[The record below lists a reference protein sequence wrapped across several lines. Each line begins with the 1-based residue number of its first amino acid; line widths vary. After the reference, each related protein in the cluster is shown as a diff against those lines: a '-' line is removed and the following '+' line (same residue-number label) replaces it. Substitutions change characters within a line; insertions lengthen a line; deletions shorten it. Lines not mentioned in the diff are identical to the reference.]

1 MKSGKRFKAAEDRPI
16 AAVAGQGERQRF
28 KAKWRGRRRQKFLG
42 YMALFLVAGDDDGW
56 SVVGD
61 AIVRSWWSVMD
72 FGLRSSVTV
81 IFFRLYGRLGR
92 GGGATVAVL
101 RRQRRGC
108 VAASEALLQQ
118 AGDGEDKATS
128 GSVAVAL
135 RLDGWR
141 WRWLCNSVA
150 SVVRKTKKQARKTKT
165 IAEV

>member
-1 MKSGKRFKAAEDRPI
+1 
-16 AAVAGQGERQRF
+16 
-28 KAKWRGRRRQKFLG
+28 
-42 YMALFLVAGDDDGW
+42 MALFLVAGDDDGW

-61 AIVRSWWSVMD
+61 AIIRSWWSVMD
-72 FGLRSSVTV
+72 FGFRSSVTRCGNAAV
-81 IFFRLYGRLGR
+81 RRLWV
-92 GGGATVAVL
+92 GATVAVL
-101 RRQRRGC
+101 RRRRRGC

-128 GSVAVAL
+128 GSAAVAL

-165 IAEV
+165 IAEQMITQKFLQNSQFSSRMGTFVLAVYQPSRIEALSR

>member
-72 FGLRSSVTV
+72 FGLRSSVTRCGNAAV
-81 IFFRLYGRLGR
+81 RRLWV
-92 GGGATVAVL
+92 GATVAVL
-101 RRQRRGC
+101 RRRRRGC
-108 VAASEALLQQ
+108 VAVSEALLQQ

-128 GSVAVAL
+128 GSAAVAL